1 MDQQGRPVAC
11 SEPRSFSSR
20 FLHHILQLSS
30 VKYLLKILR
39 KASAWFGF
47 VVPMETIIGKVYP
60 MQSPRPR
67 RLAKKH
73 GGRLTCFVLSVI
85 PARIQNILGYQPANW
100 SQSNV
105 LNEIQEGLINSSNKP
120 NKRKWDDIDQEEEE
134 SLLVE
139 LERDLLEDDSEDLT
153 YKPSDIET
161 DSEEYESQN
170 DTEADLELEEQDGI
184 VMLKESL
191 DLQVEDIK
199 PAEVNDTPELLAAN
213 TEQRPEAPAVS
224 SSEEDAPN
232 VDSGDGDTQKPQA
245 DVSSGDGS
253 GQEADADCDDS
264 SSLSQYGQ
272 LWGTL
277 RSVQLFLLGCSDCVK
292 GSSGQQ

>member
-1 MDQQGRPVAC
+1 
-11 SEPRSFSSR
+11 
-20 FLHHILQLSS
+20 
-30 VKYLLKILR
+30 
-39 KASAWFGF
+39 
-47 VVPMETIIGKVYP
+47 METIIGKVYP

-264 SSLSQYGQ
+264 SSLSQYGGKQ
-272 LWGTL
+272 EN
-277 RSVQLFLLGCSDCVK
+277 
-292 GSSGQQ
+292 